1 MIRCQSSRFPPNV
14 AFAFEFA
21 RNKPKISVPLVKL
34 GVLGLS
40 SVLKF
45 VCVVVALGFSAGA
58 FAQTATPRPKAGSKP
73 LVQVK
78 PKAKGPAGCKLV
90 GTVRGTKLWAG
101 DCVSSELRGTT
112 SPTTETQPA
121 PAPEA
126 IPPGQ
131 KE

>member
-1 MIRCQSSRFPPNV
+1 M
-14 AFAFEFA
+14 AFTVVRMQQAK
-21 RNKPKISVPLVKL
+21 RLSVPPLKL

-40 SVLKF
+40 SILKF
-45 VCVVVALGFSAGA
+45 VCVVVALSFSAGA
-58 FAQTATPRPKAGSKP
+58 FAQTATPRPRVGSKP

-101 DCVSSELRGTT
+101 DCGSSELRGTT

-126 IPPGQ
+126 TPPSQ